1 MILNYFG
8 CYKTYSKSLVDSHA
22 PDCPRIKLPE
32 FIRPNSANE
41 AGLSGDEKPQEGLG
55 GDFYCPNV
63 EL

>member
-1 MILNYFG
+1 MLKGLFRIS
-8 CYKTYSKSLVDSHA
+8 YSKSFVDSHA

-41 AGLSGDEKPQEGLG
+41 AEFSGGERPPAGLG
-55 GDFYCPNV
+55 GDFYCPSV